1 MTFGE
6 HVTTL
11 RKRKGLSQNDLGKA
25 VGTSG
30 DIIGKYERD
39 EVKPS
44 IEVASKIADA
54 LEVSLDFLLGK
65 TTAELDKKTL
75 KRLQDIEKLNASDKE
90 HLFALMDAFL
100 FKCDVQKSFGKTGK

>member
-6 HVTTL
+6 HITTL
-11 RKRKGLSQNDLGKA
+11 RKRKELSQSELGKA

-44 IEVASKIADA
+44 IEVASKIADVLGA
-54 LEVSLDFLLGK
+54 SLDFLLGK
-65 TTAELDKKTL
+65 TDVLFDKKTL
-75 KRLQDIEKLNASDKE
+75 KRLQDIQKLNEVDKTHVFE
-90 HLFALMDAFL
+90 VLDAFL
-100 FKCDVQKSFGKTGK
+100 RDRKTKKAYSEG

>member
-6 HVTTL
+6 HIVTL
-11 RKRKGLSQNDLGKA
+11 RKRKGISQNDLGKA

-44 IEVASKIADA
+44 VEVAARLADA
-54 LEVSLDFLLGK
+54 LEVSLDFLVGK
-65 TTAELDKKTL
+65 SSVDVDSKTL
-75 KRLQDIEKLNASDKE
+75 KRLQDIQKLNDQDKSTVLE
-90 HLFALMDAFL
+90 MVDAFL
-100 FKCDVQKSFGKTGK
+100 RDRKTKKHYAD

>member
-6 HVTTL
+6 HTATL
-11 RKRKGLSQNDLGKA
+11 RKRKGLSQGDLGKA

-54 LEVSLDFLLGK
+54 LEVGMDFLMGK
-65 TTAELDKKTL
+65 TTAEIDKKTL
-75 KRLQDIEKLNASDKE
+75 KRLQDIQKLPQEERD
-90 HLFALMDAFL
+90 MV
-100 FKCDVQKSFGKTGK
+100 FKVIDSLLRDYKTKQVHTA